1 MMPDG
6 VWVWRKFCC
15 FMRRI
20 ETRKNDKPYVLID
33 AQAVLGTGRH
43 RKTWWLTKLAC
54 ITCPQ
59 IARRKRQTCTEVTE
73 IYLAQV
79 DQPQNKVS

>member
-43 RKTWWLTKLAC
+43 RKDVVIDKTGMH
-54 ITCPQ
+54 
-59 IARRKRQTCTEVTE
+59 
-73 IYLAQV
+73 
-79 DQPQNKVS
+79 